1 MIYQG
6 IDYKKKQKVKFVI
19 PTDERIID
27 PKTKSIRWKYGS
39 IEFFSTDKISAW
51 VLEKKALKS
60 QLKFHYFVY
69 CLYINII

>member
-51 VLEKKALKS
+51 VLEKGTKEPIKISL
-60 QLKFHYFVY
+60 FCIF